1 MYPLVC
7 ALNAGDAAIG
17 RRLCRY
23 FGEAGIGEPEL
34 RLAQSLGTSDDNDTK
49 ALAVS
54 TLEGSAQAIVAAG
67 LATADEVA
75 AALADLTAFAG
86 TAGTLVGDPR
96 TFQVWAHRPF
106 AARQRPARPGRQ
118 TLWARRP

>member
-17 RRLCRY
+17 RKLFRY
-23 FGEAGIGEPEL
+23 FGEAGIGDPEL

-54 TLEGSAQAIVAAG
+54 TLEGSADAIVAAG
-67 LATADEVA
+67 LATADEVVA
-75 AALADLTAFAG
+75 AIADLTAFAG
-86 TAGTLVGDPR
+86 TAGTAVRGPPPFPASGNPAAAPR
-96 TFQVWAHRPF
+96 AS
-106 AARQRPARPGRQ
+106 PARPGPR
-118 TLWARRP
+118 T